1 MTTLYLSGP
10 MSNWEN
16 CNYPLFNEVAAIL
29 REAGYAVVNPAETPA
44 PEGETPD
51 WQWWMRRAIT
61 AMMTADAVAVLP
73 AWGTSRGARTE
84 VELARDLDMAVATP
98 GGWLISAD
106 LPPKALSDAMR
117 RLDAA
122 AEEART
128 ESPEA
133 TR

>member
-10 MSNWEN
+10 MSGWEN
-16 CNYPLFNEVAAIL
+16 YNYPLFHEVAAIL

-84 VELARDLDMAVATP
+84 VELALNLGMEVATL
-98 GGWLISAD
+98 GEWTIRAD
-106 LPPKALSDAMR
+106 IPPKALSDAAR
-117 RLDAA
+117 RLHAA
-122 AEEART
+122 HGTHT
-128 ESPEA
+128 ESPEV